1 MNILITGGSGYL
13 GSLLV
18 NKFHENNHQIFNL
31 DVLNSNNQ
39 KALNI
44 SVDLLNYESL
54 QEVFLKYKFDII
66 IHNAAKVPISHSKKS
81 YYENNVLGT
90 KNLLYLFEKY
100 NVKKFV
106 YISSSAVYGVPN
118 KVPITENDIRNPV
131 ESYGLS
137 KKIAEDECMKF
148 IDKKNITIL
157 RPRTILGEDRMG
169 IFSILFT
176 WISMNSKVPVFNNG
190 KNLYQFID
198 ARDFIDAAYL
208 SAFSSYS
215 GSLNIG
221 SENFTSIRDL
231 IENLIK
237 RKKSK
242 SIVKNIDN
250 NYLIKI
256 GKALSKF
263 QIIPLKDYHFA
274 AYGKDIYFDT
284 TLAQKTLKW
293 NSKFSNIDSLENSYD
308 NFIINKSKNNDSPH
322 KRKINNFIMKNLSYL
337 I

>member
-1 MNILITGGSGYL
+1 MNL
-13 GSLLV
+13 GS
-18 NKFHENNHQIFNL
+18 
-31 DVLNSNNQ
+31 
-39 KALNI
+39 
-44 SVDLLNYESL
+44 
-54 QEVFLKYKFDII
+54 
-66 IHNAAKVPISHSKKS
+66 
-81 YYENNVLGT
+81 
-90 KNLLYLFEKY
+90 
-100 NVKKFV
+100 
-106 YISSSAVYGVPN
+106 
-118 KVPITENDIRNPV
+118 
-131 ESYGLS
+131 
-137 KKIAEDECMKF
+137 
-148 IDKKNITIL
+148 
-157 RPRTILGEDRMG
+157 
-169 IFSILFT
+169 
-176 WISMNSKVPVFNNG
+176 VFNNG
-190 KNLYQFID
+190 KNLYQFVD

-208 SAFSSYS
+208 SAFSYS

-237 RKKSK
+237 EKNK

-263 QIIPLKDYHFA
+263 QIIPLKYYHFA

-284 TLAQKTLKW
+284 TLAKKTLKW